1 MSDEK
6 PAKSGLVDL
15 NKRDGRGL
23 KRNRHQ
29 KQPTARGEQDNRNIV
44 VFPNSDSECES
55 SVSTNRRG
63 SLSGGTDPNE
73 GGEGLGS
80 ELRTSYSSSSM
91 SDVENE
97 LEGISLRDHGRTPC
111 GLSRQRRTKSL
122 YGASPSHK
130 FGPKASL
137 MKVQNNVLTLQDPGS
152 QRLTWYKSPLT
163 VLIIKKIH
171 DEMVIT
177 PFVELVSW
185 LIKEKQ
191 MVVFVEAKVV
201 DDPLLKKH
209 QEFMK
214 VSNRLCTFREG
225 EDDLTD
231 KIDLIITLGGDGTL
245 LYASTLFQASVPP
258 VMAFHLGSLG
268 FLSPFEFNTD
278 FRDKVNQVL
287 DGNVPLILRTRLKCS
302 VCHKGDPVTKCEQ
315 ENKRYILMLNE
326 LVVDRGPSAF
336 LCNIDLYIEHRY
348 ITSVQGDGVI
358 IATTTGSTAYSA
370 AAGASMCHPNVPAIM
385 ITPICPHSLSFRP
398 IVVPAGVEIKI
409 MVSPEARSNAWVSF
423 DGRNRQEIHKGD
435 VLRISSSIYP
445 LPSIC
450 SEDQISDWFSSLAG
464 CLHWNVRKQQK
475 SFTPS
480 SETDSNGESERR

>member
-1 MSDEK
+1 MSIFC
-6 PAKSGLVDL
+6 L
-15 NKRDGRGL
+15 
-23 KRNRHQ
+23 
-29 KQPTARGEQDNRNIV
+29 
-44 VFPNSDSECES
+44 
-55 SVSTNRRG
+55 SVLLT
-63 SLSGGTDPNE
+63 L
-73 GGEGLGS
+73 
-80 ELRTSYSSSSM
+80 
-91 SDVENE
+91 
-97 LEGISLRDHGRTPC
+97 
-111 GLSRQRRTKSL
+111 GLSALLITAEVFRLLDTISILHMELMIDENSHILVERGKPCLCSEPESRRRTKSL

-163 VLIIKKIH
+163 VLILKKIH

-185 LIKEKQ
+185 LIKERQ
-191 MVVFVEAKVV
+191 MVVFVESKVV

-209 QEFMK
+209 QEYMK
-214 VSNRLCTFREG
+214 VSNRLCTFKEG

-268 FLSPFEFNTD
+268 FLSPFEFKSD

-287 DGNVPLILRTRLKCS
+287 EGNVPLILRTRLKCS

-326 LVVDRGPSAF
+326 LVVDR
-336 LCNIDLYIEHRY
+336 
-348 ITSVQGDGVI
+348 GVI

-435 VLRISSSIYP
+435 VIRVSSSIYP

-475 SFTPS
+475 SFTPN